1 MDNNG
6 YIGGIKLV
14 GNIYLTMMPL
24 ILAGVFNMIFTKTSI
39 YKKLKFPIDNGKTLS
54 DGKRIFG
61 DNKTWI
67 GFASMVLFSIFFQ
80 VIWGKLTGYFNFENN
95 NELYIIYENTI
106 CFNILIGFLF
116 GFTYMLC
123 ELPNSF
129 IKRRID
135 IIPGKTDKGI
145 KGILFFVIDQ
155 IDSLIGVFFVLM
167 LFNGMSL
174 SRYFLYLCI
183 GALTHII
190 INLILFCLKIRR
202 NV

>member
-1 MDNNG
+1 M
-6 YIGGIKLV
+6 V

-24 ILAGVFNMIFTKTSI
+24 IFAGIFNMIFTKTNL
-39 YKKLKFPIDNGKTLS
+39 YKKNKFPIDFGRNFV
-54 DGKRIFG
+54 DGKRLFG
-61 DNKTWI
+61 DNKTYI
-67 GFASMVLFSIFFQ
+67 GFISMVLFCILFQ
-80 VIWGKLTGYFNFENN
+80 VIWGKMASYFNFENN
-95 NELYIIYENTI
+95 NELYLIYDNTI
-106 CFNILIGFLF
+106 HFNILVGFLF
-116 GFTYMLC
+116 GFTYMIC

-129 IKRRID
+129 IKRRIN

-167 LFNGMSL
+167 LLNNMSFY
-174 SRYFLYLCI
+174 RYLLYLFI
-183 GALTHII
+183 GALTHIV